1 MFFHRDLFERVS
13 KNLSERLIK
22 NENFI
27 KVLILDLKV
36 LLQRIVDFFIKLNK
50 KQKIALIAAGVLITA
65 LLVFLLLYPFKEK
78 DYAQGGYGVLFER
91 LDSSDNA
98 LILQHLQ
105 QNQIPYK
112 ILKDDTILIP
122 KDKVYE
128 ERITLASQGIPKTS
142 KVGFEIFDTKDFGA
156 TDFDQ
161 NIKLIRAI
169 EGELSRTIESLN
181 PILKANVHIAIPKD
195 SVFVAKEVPPSA
207 SVMLKLKPDMK
218 LSPTQ
223 ILGIKN
229 LIAAAVP
236 KLTTENVK
244 IVNENGES
252 IGEGDILENSK
263 ELALEQLR
271 YKQNFENILE
281 NKIVNILAPIVGGKN
296 KVVARVN
303 AEFDFSQKK
312 STKETFD
319 PNNVVRSEQNLEE
332 KKEGAPKKQVGGV
345 PGVVSNIGPVQG
357 LKDNKE
363 PEKYEKSQNTTN
375 YEVGKTISEIKGEFG
390 TLVRL
395 NAAVVVD
402 GKYKIALK
410 DGANTLEYEPLSDE
424 SLKKINALVKQAI
437 GYNQNRGDDVAVSN
451 FEFNPMAPM
460 LDNATLS
467 EKIMHKTQK
476 VLGSFTP
483 LIKYILVFIV
493 LFIFYK
499 KVIVPFSERMLEVVP
514 DEDKEVKSMFEEM
527 DEEED
532 ELNKLGDLR
541 KKVEDQLGLNATF
554 SEEEVRYEIVLEKIR
569 GTLKERPD
577 EIAMLFKLLIK
588 DEISSDSAKG

>member
-1 MFFHRDLFERVS
+1 M
-13 KNLSERLIK
+13 
-22 NENFI
+22 
-27 KVLILDLKV
+27 DLKV

-451 FEFNPMAPM
+451 FEFNPVAPM

-476 VLGSFTP
+476 ILGSFTP

>member
-1 MFFHRDLFERVS
+1 M
-13 KNLSERLIK
+13 
-22 NENFI
+22 
-27 KVLILDLKV
+27 DLKV
-36 LLQRIVDFFIKLNK
+36 LLQRVVDFFIKLNK
-50 KQKIALIAAGVLITA
+50 KQKITLIAAGVLITA

-236 KLTTENVK
+236 KLTIENVK

-332 KKEGAPKKQVGGV
+332 KKEGTPKKQIGGV

-363 PEKYEKSQNTTN
+363 QEKYEKSQNTTN

-402 GKYKIALK
+402 GRYKIALK
-410 DGANTLEYEPLSDE
+410 DGANALEYEPLSDE

-460 LDNATLS
+460 IDNATLS

-476 VLGSFTP
+476 ILGSFTP

-541 KKVEDQLGLNATF
+541 KKVEDQLGLNASF
-554 SEEEVRYEIVLEKIR
+554 SEEEVRYEIILEKIR

-577 EIAMLFKLLIK
+577 EIATLFKLLIK

>member
-1 MFFHRDLFERVS
+1 M
-13 KNLSERLIK
+13 
-22 NENFI
+22 
-27 KVLILDLKV
+27 DLKV

-332 KKEGAPKKQVGGV
+332 KKEGASKKQVGGV

-569 GTLKERPD
+569 GTLKERPN

>member
-1 MFFHRDLFERVS
+1 M
-13 KNLSERLIK
+13 
-22 NENFI
+22 
-27 KVLILDLKV
+27 DLKV

-112 ILKDDTILIP
+112 VLKDDTILVP

-236 KLTTENVK
+236 KLTIENVK

-402 GKYKIALK
+402 GKYKIAFK
-410 DGANTLEYEPLSDE
+410 DGANALEYEPLSDE

-460 LDNATLS
+460 IDNATFS

-476 VLGSFTP
+476 ILGSFTP

-541 KKVEDQLGLNATF
+541 KKVEDQLGLNASF
-554 SEEEVRYEIVLEKIR
+554 SEEEVRYEIILEKIR

-577 EIAMLFKLLIK
+577 EIATLFKLLIK

>member
-1 MFFHRDLFERVS
+1 M
-13 KNLSERLIK
+13 
-22 NENFI
+22 
-27 KVLILDLKV
+27 DLKV

-451 FEFNPMAPM
+451 FEFNPTAPM

-476 VLGSFTP
+476 VLGLFTP

>member
-1 MFFHRDLFERVS
+1 M
-13 KNLSERLIK
+13 
-22 NENFI
+22 
-27 KVLILDLKV
+27 DLKV

-424 SLKKINALVKQAI
+424 SLQKINALVKQAI

-554 SEEEVRYEIVLEKIR
+554 SEEEVRYEIILEKIR

-577 EIAMLFKLLIK
+577 EIATLFKLLIK
-588 DEISSDSAKG
+588 DEISSDSTKG

>member
-1 MFFHRDLFERVS
+1 M
-13 KNLSERLIK
+13 
-22 NENFI
+22 
-27 KVLILDLKV
+27 DLKV

-236 KLTTENVK
+236 KLTIENVK

-410 DGANTLEYEPLSDE
+410 DGANALEYEPLSDE

-451 FEFNPMAPM
+451 FEFNPMAPVI
-460 LDNATLS
+460 DNATLS

-476 VLGSFTP
+476 ILGSFTP
-483 LIKYILVFIV
+483 LIKYVLVFIV

-554 SEEEVRYEIVLEKIR
+554 SEEEVRYEIILEKIR

-577 EIAMLFKLLIK
+577 EIATLFKLLIK

>member
-1 MFFHRDLFERVS
+1 M
-13 KNLSERLIK
+13 
-22 NENFI
+22 
-27 KVLILDLKV
+27 DLKV

-195 SVFVAKEVPPSA
+195 SVFVVKEVPPSA

-332 KKEGAPKKQVGGV
+332 KKEGTPKKQVGGV

-514 DEDKEVKSMFEEM
+514 DEDKEVKSMFEKM

>member
-1 MFFHRDLFERVS
+1 M
-13 KNLSERLIK
+13 
-22 NENFI
+22 
-27 KVLILDLKV
+27 DLKV

-460 LDNATLS
+460 IDNATLS

-483 LIKYILVFIV
+483 LIKYVLVFIV

>member
-1 MFFHRDLFERVS
+1 M
-13 KNLSERLIK
+13 
-22 NENFI
+22 
-27 KVLILDLKV
+27 DLKV

-332 KKEGAPKKQVGGV
+332 KKEGTPKKQVGGV

-363 PEKYEKSQNTTN
+363 QEKYEKSQNTTN

-476 VLGSFTP
+476 ILGSFTP

>member
-1 MFFHRDLFERVS
+1 M
-13 KNLSERLIK
+13 
-22 NENFI
+22 
-27 KVLILDLKV
+27 DLKV

-332 KKEGAPKKQVGGV
+332 KKEGASKKQVSGV

-424 SLKKINALVKQAI
+424 SLQKINALVKQAI

-451 FEFNPMAPM
+451 FEFNPTAPM

-588 DEISSDSAKG
+588 DEISSDSTKG

>member
-1 MFFHRDLFERVS
+1 M
-13 KNLSERLIK
+13 
-22 NENFI
+22 
-27 KVLILDLKV
+27 DLKV

-207 SVMLKLKPDMK
+207 SVMLKLKSDMK

-363 PEKYEKSQNTTN
+363 SEKYEKSQNTTN

>member
-1 MFFHRDLFERVS
+1 M
-13 KNLSERLIK
+13 
-22 NENFI
+22 
-27 KVLILDLKV
+27 DLKV

-78 DYAQGGYGVLFER
+78 DYAQGGYGVLFEG

-112 ILKDDTILIP
+112 VSKDDTILIP

-332 KKEGAPKKQVGGV
+332 KKEGASKKQVGGV

-460 LDNATLS
+460 IDNATLS

-476 VLGSFTP
+476 ILGSFTP
-483 LIKYILVFIV
+483 LIKYVLVFIV

-554 SEEEVRYEIVLEKIR
+554 SEEEVRYEIILEKIR

-577 EIAMLFKLLIK
+577 EIATLFKLLIK

>member
-1 MFFHRDLFERVS
+1 M
-13 KNLSERLIK
+13 
-22 NENFI
+22 
-27 KVLILDLKV
+27 DLKV

-65 LLVFLLLYPFKEK
+65 LLVFLMLYPFKEK

-424 SLKKINALVKQAI
+424 SLKKINSLVKQAI

-476 VLGSFTP
+476 ILGSFTP

>member
-1 MFFHRDLFERVS
+1 M
-13 KNLSERLIK
+13 
-22 NENFI
+22 
-27 KVLILDLKV
+27 DLKV

-78 DYAQGGYGVLFER
+78 DYMQGGYGVLFER

>member
-1 MFFHRDLFERVS
+1 M
-13 KNLSERLIK
+13 
-22 NENFI
+22 
-27 KVLILDLKV
+27 DLKV

-402 GKYKIALK
+402 GKYKIVLK
-410 DGANTLEYEPLSDE
+410 DGANTLEYEPLNDE

>member
-1 MFFHRDLFERVS
+1 M
-13 KNLSERLIK
+13 
-22 NENFI
+22 
-27 KVLILDLKV
+27 DLKV

-252 IGEGDILENSK
+252 IGEGNILENSK

-451 FEFNPMAPM
+451 FEFNPTAPM

>member
-1 MFFHRDLFERVS
+1 M
-13 KNLSERLIK
+13 
-22 NENFI
+22 
-27 KVLILDLKV
+27 DLKV

-410 DGANTLEYEPLSDE
+410 DGANALEYEPLSDE

-451 FEFNPMAPM
+451 FEFNPTAPM

-588 DEISSDSAKG
+588 DEISSDSMKG

>member
-1 MFFHRDLFERVS
+1 M
-13 KNLSERLIK
+13 
-22 NENFI
+22 
-27 KVLILDLKV
+27 DLKV

-236 KLTTENVK
+236 KLTIENVK

-332 KKEGAPKKQVGGV
+332 KKEGASKKQVGGV

-402 GKYKIALK
+402 GKYKIAFK
-410 DGANTLEYEPLSDE
+410 DGANALEYEPLSDE

-460 LDNATLS
+460 IDNATLS

-476 VLGSFTP
+476 ILGSFTP

-541 KKVEDQLGLNATF
+541 KKVEDQLGLNASF
-554 SEEEVRYEIVLEKIR
+554 SEEEVRYEIILEKIR

-577 EIAMLFKLLIK
+577 EIATLFKLLIK

>member
-1 MFFHRDLFERVS
+1 M
-13 KNLSERLIK
+13 
-22 NENFI
+22 
-27 KVLILDLKV
+27 DLKV

-112 ILKDDTILIP
+112 VLKDDTILIP

-236 KLTTENVK
+236 KLTIENVK

-332 KKEGAPKKQVGGV
+332 KKEGASKKQVGGV

-410 DGANTLEYEPLSDE
+410 DGANALEYEPLSDE

-460 LDNATLS
+460 IDNATLS

-476 VLGSFTP
+476 ILGSFTP

-554 SEEEVRYEIVLEKIR
+554 SEEEVRYEIILEKIR

-577 EIAMLFKLLIK
+577 EIATLFKLLIK

>member
-1 MFFHRDLFERVS
+1 M
-13 KNLSERLIK
+13 
-22 NENFI
+22 
-27 KVLILDLKV
+27 DLKV

-50 KQKIALIAAGVLITA
+50 KQKIALITAGVLITA

-112 ILKDDTILIP
+112 VLKDDTILVP

-181 PILKANVHIAIPKD
+181 PILKANVYIAIPKD

-236 KLTTENVK
+236 KLTIENVK

-332 KKEGAPKKQVGGV
+332 KKEGASKKQVGGV

-410 DGANTLEYEPLSDE
+410 DGANALEYEPLSDE

-460 LDNATLS
+460 IDNATLS

-476 VLGSFTP
+476 ILGSFTP

-541 KKVEDQLGLNATF
+541 KKVEDQLGLNASF
-554 SEEEVRYEIVLEKIR
+554 SEEEVRYEIILEKIR

-577 EIAMLFKLLIK
+577 EIATLFKLLIK

>member
-1 MFFHRDLFERVS
+1 M
-13 KNLSERLIK
+13 
-22 NENFI
+22 
-27 KVLILDLKV
+27 DLKV

-236 KLTTENVK
+236 KLTIENVK

-332 KKEGAPKKQVGGV
+332 KKEGASKKQVGGV

-402 GKYKIALK
+402 GKYKIVLK

-460 LDNATLS
+460 LDNTTLS

>member
-1 MFFHRDLFERVS
+1 M
-13 KNLSERLIK
+13 
-22 NENFI
+22 
-27 KVLILDLKV
+27 DLKV

-112 ILKDDTILIP
+112 VSRDDTILIP

>member
-1 MFFHRDLFERVS
+1 M
-13 KNLSERLIK
+13 
-22 NENFI
+22 
-27 KVLILDLKV
+27 DLKV

-195 SVFVAKEVPPSA
+195 SVFVAKEVLPSA

-332 KKEGAPKKQVGGV
+332 KKEGTPKKQVGGV

-451 FEFNPMAPM
+451 FEFNPTAPM

>member
-1 MFFHRDLFERVS
+1 M
-13 KNLSERLIK
+13 
-22 NENFI
+22 
-27 KVLILDLKV
+27 DLKV

-332 KKEGAPKKQVGGV
+332 KKEGAPKKQIGGV

-588 DEISSDSAKG
+588 DEVSSDSAKG

>member
-1 MFFHRDLFERVS
+1 M
-13 KNLSERLIK
+13 
-22 NENFI
+22 
-27 KVLILDLKV
+27 DLKV

-78 DYAQGGYGVLFER
+78 DYVQGGYGVLFER

>member
-1 MFFHRDLFERVS
+1 M
-13 KNLSERLIK
+13 
-22 NENFI
+22 
-27 KVLILDLKV
+27 DLKV

-50 KQKIALIAAGVLITA
+50 KQKITLIAAGVLITA

>member
-1 MFFHRDLFERVS
+1 M
-13 KNLSERLIK
+13 
-22 NENFI
+22 
-27 KVLILDLKV
+27 DLKV

-451 FEFNPMAPM
+451 FEFNPTAPM
-460 LDNATLS
+460 IDNATLS

-476 VLGSFTP
+476 ILGSFTP

>member
-1 MFFHRDLFERVS
+1 M
-13 KNLSERLIK
+13 
-22 NENFI
+22 
-27 KVLILDLKV
+27 DLKV
-36 LLQRIVDFFIKLNK
+36 LLQRVVDFFIKLNK

-112 ILKDDTILIP
+112 ILKDDTILVP

-236 KLTTENVK
+236 KLTIENVK

-332 KKEGAPKKQVGGV
+332 KKEGASKKQVGGV

-363 PEKYEKSQNTTN
+363 QEKYEKSQNTTN

-402 GKYKIALK
+402 GKYKIAFK
-410 DGANTLEYEPLSDE
+410 DGANALEYEPLSDE

-460 LDNATLS
+460 IDNATLS

-476 VLGSFTP
+476 ILGSFTP

-554 SEEEVRYEIVLEKIR
+554 SEEEVRYEIILEKIR

-577 EIAMLFKLLIK
+577 EIATLFKLLIK

>member
-1 MFFHRDLFERVS
+1 M
-13 KNLSERLIK
+13 
-22 NENFI
+22 
-27 KVLILDLKV
+27 DLKV

-554 SEEEVRYEIVLEKIR
+554 SEEEVRYEIILEKIR

-577 EIAMLFKLLIK
+577 EIATLFKLLIK
-588 DEISSDSAKG
+588 DEISSDSTKG

>member
-1 MFFHRDLFERVS
+1 M
-13 KNLSERLIK
+13 
-22 NENFI
+22 
-27 KVLILDLKV
+27 DLKV

-78 DYAQGGYGVLFER
+78 DYVQGGYGVLFEG

-112 ILKDDTILIP
+112 VSKDDTILIP

-332 KKEGAPKKQVGGV
+332 KKEGASKKQVGGV

-554 SEEEVRYEIVLEKIR
+554 SEEEVRYEIILEKIR

>member
-1 MFFHRDLFERVS
+1 M
-13 KNLSERLIK
+13 
-22 NENFI
+22 
-27 KVLILDLKV
+27 DLKV

-236 KLTTENVK
+236 KLKTENVK

-424 SLKKINALVKQAI
+424 SLQKINALVKQAI

-476 VLGSFTP
+476 ILGSFTP

-588 DEISSDSAKG
+588 DEISSDSTKG

>member
-1 MFFHRDLFERVS
+1 M
-13 KNLSERLIK
+13 
-22 NENFI
+22 
-27 KVLILDLKV
+27 DLKV

-402 GKYKIALK
+402 GKYKIVLK

-451 FEFNPMAPM
+451 FEFNPTAPM

-532 ELNKLGDLR
+532 EMNKLGDLK

-554 SEEEVRYEIVLEKIR
+554 SEEEVRYEIILEKIR

>member
-1 MFFHRDLFERVS
+1 M
-13 KNLSERLIK
+13 
-22 NENFI
+22 
-27 KVLILDLKV
+27 DLKV

-332 KKEGAPKKQVGGV
+332 KKEGASKKQVGGV

-402 GKYKIALK
+402 GKYKIVLK

-451 FEFNPMAPM
+451 FEFNPTAPM

-476 VLGSFTP
+476 ILGSFTP

>member
-1 MFFHRDLFERVS
+1 M
-13 KNLSERLIK
+13 
-22 NENFI
+22 
-27 KVLILDLKV
+27 DLKV

-112 ILKDDTILIP
+112 VLKDDTILIP

-236 KLTTENVK
+236 KLTIENVK

-332 KKEGAPKKQVGGV
+332 KKEGTPKKQIGGV

-363 PEKYEKSQNTTN
+363 QEKYEKSQNTTN

-410 DGANTLEYEPLSDE
+410 DGANALEYEPLSDE

-460 LDNATLS
+460 IDNATLS

-476 VLGSFTP
+476 ILGSFTP

-541 KKVEDQLGLNATF
+541 KKVEDQLGLNASF
-554 SEEEVRYEIVLEKIR
+554 SEEEVRYEIILEKIR

-577 EIAMLFKLLIK
+577 EIATLFKLLIK

>member
-1 MFFHRDLFERVS
+1 M
-13 KNLSERLIK
+13 
-22 NENFI
+22 
-27 KVLILDLKV
+27 DLKV

-332 KKEGAPKKQVGGV
+332 KKEGASKKQVGGV

-402 GKYKIALK
+402 GKYKITLK

-483 LIKYILVFIV
+483 LIKYVLVFIV

>member
-1 MFFHRDLFERVS
+1 M
-13 KNLSERLIK
+13 
-22 NENFI
+22 
-27 KVLILDLKV
+27 DLKV

-460 LDNATLS
+460 LDNTTLS

>member
-1 MFFHRDLFERVS
+1 M
-13 KNLSERLIK
+13 
-22 NENFI
+22 
-27 KVLILDLKV
+27 DLKV

-78 DYAQGGYGVLFER
+78 DYVQGGYGVLFER

-332 KKEGAPKKQVGGV
+332 KKEGASKKQVGGV

-424 SLKKINALVKQAI
+424 SLQKINALVKQAI

-588 DEISSDSAKG
+588 DEISSDSTKG

>member
-1 MFFHRDLFERVS
+1 M
-13 KNLSERLIK
+13 
-22 NENFI
+22 
-27 KVLILDLKV
+27 DLKV
-36 LLQRIVDFFIKLNK
+36 LLQRVVDFFIKLNK

-112 ILKDDTILIP
+112 VLKDDTILIP

-236 KLTTENVK
+236 KLTIENVK

-332 KKEGAPKKQVGGV
+332 KKEGASKKQVGGV

-402 GKYKIALK
+402 GKYKIAFK
-410 DGANTLEYEPLSDE
+410 DGANALEYEPLSDE

-460 LDNATLS
+460 IDNATLS

-476 VLGSFTP
+476 ILGSFTP

-554 SEEEVRYEIVLEKIR
+554 SEEEVRYEIILEKIR

-577 EIAMLFKLLIK
+577 EIATLFKLLIK